1 MSNLLDKSSILLTPT
16 AYDNGKILSVKP
28 APSLSSELMPSTAT
42 IANLGGG
49 SITQITENIY
59 SSTSDGT
66 SGSAVRPKF
75 DFNTT
80 SGKIYKLVI
89 TPIGTITGTINF
101 DFYDGS
107 TYLFQDYDF
116 TTIKEITFKDNGT
129 VFGAFNGQLAYSISN
144 FKVSVKEEIDGDFD
158 FTRNSSATRVNSQ
171 GLIEDMQILSSNLV
185 SNGDFSQEGS
195 ELVTNGDF
203 ATDSDW
209 NKINSTVSGGTG
221 NLDGD
226 GQTSLLYQNILTN
239 GKTYKVTFTV
249 SDYNSLGEARIIESS
264 GSAIY
269 TITSNGTFTF
279 TFTHSDADGNFLF
292 RARTGAIF
300 SVDNVSVKEVGQNWT
315 LGTGWSIGANKAVFS
330 DTISPANI
338 RTSSTVFTANK
349 KYQIKLTVADL
360 TSGTAFFALG
370 DGAANNLANYAN
382 YANGEH
388 TFNVTAPIGQELRIY
403 STTSSGSSYSI
414 TNITIL
420 EITDDTNLPRIDY
433 TGGVGHWLFEPS
445 STNLLTYSEDF
456 ATGWTKFYLT
466 LTAESTTSPDGSL
479 TGTKVQITNDNTA
492 GLLTNNI
499 AITSGLTYTQTV
511 YAKAG
516 TYGYLHM
523 TGSTGF
529 NSSRY
534 QSYDLVN
541 GVLINGSG
549 GIESSIENVGNGWYR
564 CTYTDVSIL
573 SASGRI
579 VIGVS
584 NNSGRLGGSG
594 LISGDNIY
602 LWGAQL
608 EVGSFSTSY
617 IPTTTTQV
625 TRLQDA
631 ATGAGSSDLIN
642 STEGVLYAETS
653 ALTYPT
659 TPNNWMTITDG
670 TAANSVGIL
679 FEGNSVVG
687 RIEVGGVTQAFISV
701 NIDYSNF
708 IKVAFKYK
716 ENNFS
721 FWVNGVKIGADA
733 SGVTFPLNTLN
744 SLQFTYGAGSNK
756 WTGKTKCLAVFKEAL
771 TDAELTC
778 LTTI

>member
-28 APSLSSELMPSTAT
+28 APGLGSEL
-42 IANLGGG
+42 IANGDFENGSTDWILNPSSGTTIVSNGKLNFTNSSSGGTQVSQRDRSYVIG
-49 SITQITENIY
+49 KTYEVTYTVTDYIQGDVKLSIGN
-59 SSTSDGT
+59 
-66 SGSAVRPKF
+66 
-75 DFNTT
+75 NLTT
-80 SGKIYKLVI
+80 SVSANGTFTQYITYASGLNRTYIY
-89 TPIGTITGTINF
+89 TGN
-101 DFYDGS
+101 S
-107 TYLFQDYDF
+107 TLSIDNIS
-116 TTIKEITFKDNGT
+116 IKE
-129 VFGAFNGQLAYSISN
+129 A
-144 FKVSVKEEIDGDFD
+144 IDGDFD

-171 GLIEDMQILSSNLV
+171 GLIED
-185 SNGDFSQEGS
+185 
-195 ELVTNGDF
+195 
-203 ATDSDW
+203 
-209 NKINSTVSGGTG
+209 
-221 NLDGD
+221 
-226 GQTSLLYQNILTN
+226 
-239 GKTYKVTFTV
+239 
-249 SDYNSLGEARIIESS
+249 
-264 GSAIY
+264 
-269 TITSNGTFTF
+269 ITS
-279 TFTHSDADGNFLF
+279 
-292 RARTGAIF
+292 
-300 SVDNVSVKEVGQNWT
+300 
-315 LGTGWSIGANKAVFS
+315 
-330 DTISPANI
+330 
-338 RTSSTVFTANK
+338 
-349 KYQIKLTVADL
+349 
-360 TSGTAFFALG
+360 
-370 DGAANNLANYAN
+370 
-382 YANGEH
+382 
-388 TFNVTAPIGQELRIY
+388 
-403 STTSSGSSYSI
+403 
-414 TNITIL
+414 
-420 EITDDTNLPRIDY
+420 NLPRIDY